1 MATNNLSSSSLLIES
16 MVNNLGTVTMG
27 QIHAMFPKINAET
40 IQFYIMALVKKQR
53 IRLIDGIY
61 LVPYVKKTADIYM
74 AKSVWIMID
83 NLKGKHIK
91 DEEYQLSF
99 AGETPV
105 KTCFMLKNTLY
116 EIIPLDKYT
125 INNIN
130 YVAEKDRFRTV
141 KNESEDLVKYIFVIE
156 DEEMLDRL
164 SAYEINVPYVIAL
177 TDYRVPDEMPIIQY
191 FGEN

>member
-1 MATNNLSSSSLLIES
+1 
-16 MVNNLGTVTMG
+16 
-27 QIHAMFPKINAET
+27 
-40 IQFYIMALVKKQR
+40 
-53 IRLIDGIY
+53 
-61 LVPYVKKTADIYM
+61 
-74 AKSVWIMID
+74 
-83 NLKGKHIK
+83 
-91 DEEYQLSF
+91 
-99 AGETPV
+99 
-105 KTCFMLKNTLY
+105 MLKNTLY

-191 FGEN
+191 FGEK